1 MSWWIFSAKSSHCHV
16 KHASDI
22 LSGETVP
29 YKIIKDW
36 IPLTSLC
43 WTPRGRRRSPQQ
55 EQWLRSSR
63 ESWPV
68 WVPLSYCSS
77 RSSPGR
83 DIACSRTDPD
93 WTSAPL
99 REKNK
104 SVWREEIQ
112 TSYINNRDFNICLFI
127 LWKSHL
133 GNRLF
138 HATLCFFFFFL
149 LMHGFIVKALILNGF
164 LS

>member
-99 REKNK
+99 REKNRAGEGRK
-104 SVWREEIQ
+104 SKPP
-112 TSYINNRDFNICLFI
+112 TSITGTSTFVFLFYESHI
-127 LWKSHL
+127 LETVYFMPH
-133 GNRLF
+133 
-138 HATLCFFFFFL
+138 CVFFFFF
-149 LMHGFIVKALILNGF
+149 FF
-164 LS
+164 FF